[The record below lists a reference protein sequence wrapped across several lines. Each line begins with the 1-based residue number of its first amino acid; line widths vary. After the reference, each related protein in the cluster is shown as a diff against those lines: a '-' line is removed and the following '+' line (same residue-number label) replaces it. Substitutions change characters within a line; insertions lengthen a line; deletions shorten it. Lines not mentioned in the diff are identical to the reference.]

1 MTAEDI
7 VITVADK
14 PVSLGGIMGG
24 ASTEIDNNSKN
35 VVLEA
40 AVLMENPFVRQVAV
54 LTFRFRIVYSRF
66 EKGVNNDT
74 VLEAL
79 IYAAAMQARIGK
91 WILLLQAAFKPGSSR
106 HRTSPSFYKFST
118 MRMSVQAQKLT
129 LRILKMCLRNPWFRF
144 DR

>member
-40 AVLMENPFVRQVAV
+40 AVLMENLFVRQVAV
-54 LTFRFRIVYSRF
+54 LTFVQNRHH
-66 EKGVNNDT
+66 
-74 VLEAL
+74 AL
-79 IYAAAMQARIGK
+79 KR
-91 WILLLQAAFKPGSSR
+91 
-106 HRTSPSFYKFST
+106 
-118 MRMSVQAQKLT
+118 
-129 LRILKMCLRNPWFRF
+129 C
-144 DR
+144 